1 MVIVSLQSSDLR
13 ADFLPVV
20 LTSLGVSSNVTGTNS
35 YFFTDLETALQD
47 GTTGDAASQSFS
59 VLAWL
64 IHIK

>member
-1 MVIVSLQSSDLR
+1 
-13 ADFLPVV
+13 